1 MQNRQPKPIGTS
13 TTSKLQIKLINGRTF
28 GPVVI
33 LVSVDAAQLDSVCRY
48 FVGMAAWNGS
58 ASLSTGNSTLR
69 NTSKYKQQRAHLMG
83 SPWFLLPWLKINLS
97 LTDFIWLILEITFH
111 LWYLEHNPQAF
122 NVSLASSS
130 YLSRTPNCSS
140 RNACRTAASAFQRHT
155 SAVVPWLTWQH
166 GTDRSW
172 QWWKICESIIL
183 HKARLMRTE
192 LLLELTTTTCRA
204 LCPTSGCF
212 LAAGLCSATAQGSLK
227 TPPPFSSTTAVS
239 EALPDIKTA
248 LKVWFYISLSAL
260 RGCFLEKKNSLKWFS
275 MPKSLLYPQQHN
287 CSCTSR
293 WVVEMRPKISMETLQ
308 FSST

>member
-33 LVSVDAAQLDSVCRY
+33 LVSVDAAQLDSVCQY

-69 NTSKYKQQRAHLMG
+69 NTSKYKQQRARLMG
-83 SPWFLLPWLKINLS
+83 SPWFLLPWLKINPS

-111 LWYLEHNPQAF
+111 LWCLEHNPQVF

-130 YLSRTPNCSS
+130 YLSTTPNCSS

-166 GTDRSW
+166 GTD
-172 QWWKICESIIL
+172 QIL
-183 HKARLMRTE
+183 TAVKDLWVNHLAQGKVDAHRAASGADHNNLQGFVPRFRVFPC
-192 LLLELTTTTCRA
+192 CRA
-204 LCPTSGCF
+204 LQCHSTRLPENLSTLLINHSSFWGSSWHQDCSEGVVPH
-212 LAAGLCSATAQGSLK
+212 LTLCTEWLLLGKKK
-227 TPPPFSSTTAVS
+227 TPSNGSACQSHFSTLNSTIVA
-239 EALPDIKTA
+239 ALPA
-248 LKVWFYISLSAL
+248 
-260 RGCFLEKKNSLKWFS
+260 E
-275 MPKSLLYPQQHN
+275 
-287 CSCTSR
+287 
-293 WVVEMRPKISMETLQ
+293 
-308 FSST
+308 